1 MANDKHVALLKKGVA
16 AWNEWRAKNPDIR
29 PDLREANFS
38 KADLNRADLTCT
50 NLSGAMLNTA
60 NLSEANLTFAN
71 LSFANLSWA
80 HLGGA
85 RLSKFE
91 RGAALRLASFQQ

>member
-38 KADLNRADLTCT
+38 KADLNRADLS
-50 NLSGAMLNTA
+50 LA
-60 NLSEANLTFAN
+60 NLSRADLSRAD